1 MASPSPNPNHDHD
14 HDQGQRCRF
23 CGFAPFAACPGGAA
37 AAPPPPPPPPGA
49 TAPFGATAGAF
60 VEPGLDQ
67 PLVQL
72 LRAQL
77 LYPKPELPS
86 PAALFAPG

>member
-14 HDQGQRCRF
+14 HKQGQRCRF
-23 CGFAPFAACPGGAA
+23 CGFAPFAACPDGAA
-37 AAPPPPPPPPGA
+37 AAPPPPPPPGA